1 MERKLIYFMLVALL
15 ISFSATTF
23 AAEEINQEQAIQLAL
38 EQNSELE
45 QLRAEVATAKAQLK
59 EARGAFYPTVDLGS
73 SYTYTKFGVEPVPP
87 RPNDNYMVKLDLK
100 QPLFL
105 GGQLRSNYQLAKN
118 GVKMSQLKLEQ
129 KKEEI
134 IYQVLEEYYN
144 LLKTKKMLQ
153 VREQQVDQNRR
164 YVTVAEVN
172 KEEGITT
179 KADLLQAKV
188 SYNQAQQQL
197 LVAEN
202 NLENAK
208 LALQNT
214 LNIKEQKSLE
224 ITDSLEWQENS
235 FKLEE
240 VYDYALDNKAAIQLL
255 DLQQQN
261 AELNLKNKKNNSIYP
276 NLNLQA
282 SYTASDEEFTIS
294 DGDWQTTL
302 SLSYNLFNGGRDK
315 AQIEQK
321 SKELEQAELKQQ
333 QTKDEIKLL
342 INRSLLDLRAAKERI
357 KLNQLNL
364 EQAEEN
370 LADNELRFKEGMIT
384 SLDLLNIQTTYQ
396 QVQTQ
401 YYQAIYDYNLAL
413 ARLNKAMGK
422 ISEEN

>member
-1 MERKLIYFMLVALL
+1 MKRKLIYFMLVALL
-15 ISFSATTF
+15 ISFSAITF
-23 AAEEINQEQAIQLAL
+23 AAEEINQEQAVQLAL

-45 QLRAEVATAKAQLK
+45 QLRAEVATAKAKLK
-59 EARGAFYPTVDLGS
+59 EAKGAFYPTVDLGS
-73 SYTYTKFGVEPVPP
+73 SYTYTEFGEEPLKPT
-87 RPNDNYMVKLDLK
+87 PNDNYRVKFDLK

-105 GGQLRSNYQLAKN
+105 AGQLRSNYELAKN
-118 GVKMSQLKLEQ
+118 GLKMSQLNLEQ

-144 LLKTKKMLQ
+144 VLKAKKMLQ
-153 VREQQVDQNRR
+153 VREQQVNQNKR
-164 YVTVAEVN
+164 YVTVAEAN
-172 KEEGITT
+172 KEEGVTT

-188 SYNQAQQQL
+188 SYNQAQQEL

-202 NLENAK
+202 NLENTK

-214 LNIKEQKSLE
+214 LNIKEQKTVE
-224 ITDSLEWQENS
+224 ITDSLEWQEES

-240 VYDYALDNKAAIQLL
+240 AYNYALDNKAAIQLL
-255 DLQQQN
+255 DLQQKN
-261 AELNLKNKKNNSIYP
+261 AELNLKNKKNDSIYP
-276 NLNLQA
+276 DLNLQA
-282 SYTASDEEFTIS
+282 SYTASDEELTIS

-321 SKELEQAELKQQ
+321 SKELEEAELKQQ

-342 INRSLLDLRAAKERI
+342 INRSLLDLRAAKDRI
-357 KLNQLNL
+357 ELNQLNL

-370 LADNELRFKEGMIT
+370 LADSELRFEEGMIT
-384 SLDLLNIQTTYQ
+384 SLDLLDVQTTYQ

-413 ARLNKAMGK
+413 AQLNKAMGK
-422 ISEEN
+422 ISKIN

>member
-1 MERKLIYFMLVALL
+1 MERKLIYFMLVTLL

-23 AAEEINQEQAIQLAL
+23 AAEELNQEQAVQLAL

-45 QLRAEVATAKAQLK
+45 QLRAEVATAKAQLE
-59 EARGAFYPTVDLGS
+59 EAKGAFYPTVDLGS
-73 SYTYTKFGVEPVPP
+73 SYTYTKFGVEPLQP
-87 RPNDNYMVKLDLK
+87 RPNDNYRVQLDLK

-118 GVKMSQLKLEQ
+118 GLKMSQLKLEQ

-153 VREQQVDQNRR
+153 VREQQVNQNRR
-164 YVTVAEVN
+164 YVRVAKVN

-214 LNIKEQKSLE
+214 LNIKEEKEVE

-240 VYDYALDNKAAIQLL
+240 VYDYALNNKAVIQLL
-255 DLQQQN
+255 NLQQQN
-261 AELNLKNKKNNSIYP
+261 AELNLKNKKNKSIYP
-276 NLNLQA
+276 NINLQS
-282 SYTASDEEFTIS
+282 SYTASDEELTIS

-315 AQIEQK
+315 AQIKQK

-333 QTKDEIKLL
+333 QTKDDIKLL
-342 INRSLLDLRAAKERI
+342 LNKSLLDLRAAKERI

-370 LADNELRFKEGMIT
+370 LTDNELRFKEGMIT
-384 SLDLLNIQTTYQ
+384 SLDLLNIQTTFQ

-422 ISEEN
+422 INEIN

>member
-153 VREQQVDQNRR
+153 VSEQQVDQNRR